1 MAISERKSARLR
13 RRFLLSLSSGRPPL
27 TIVDVGANPI
37 AQAPYADLLADGGC
51 RVVGFEPQAEAF
63 ERLQASRSAHETYVR
78 AAVGKPGPARLRVYP
93 SSGFTSLYP
102 LHAPSLAYLG
112 RFGRNLGRERI
123 EEVELRALD
132 EIDEVDRI
140 DLLKM
145 DVQGAERDIL
155 ESGRKK
161 LAQAVAV
168 IPEMRFHRLYAGEP
182 LMGELDQALRA
193 QGFVLHKFLP
203 LKQVPL
209 PSSQA
214 GRFRRGPMQSQ
225 LVDGDAVYIRSL
237 EAPEGW
243 SDDQLGHLALAAD
256 SVFGSPDLTLM
267 CLDLLAARGAV
278 PRGAPRRYAD
288 RLPDAWRRAEA
299 AAEAAE

>member
-1 MAISERKSARLR
+1 MAISEQKSARLR
-13 RRFLLSLSSGRPPL
+13 RRFLLSLLEGRPPL

-37 AQAPYADLLADGGC
+37 ASAPYADLLSDGGC

-63 ERLQASRSAHETYVR
+63 DALQASRSAHETYVR
-78 AAVGKPGPARLRVYP
+78 AAVGNPGRARLHIYP

-102 LHAPSLAYLG
+102 LHAPSLAFLG
-112 RFGRNLGRERI
+112 RFWRNLGQERI
-123 EEVELRALD
+123 EDVALRGLD

-145 DVQGAERDIL
+145 DAQGGERDIL

-161 LAQAVAV
+161 LEQAVAV

-182 LMGELDQALRA
+182 LMGELDQALRG

-209 PSSQA
+209 PSSQV

-237 EAPEGW
+237 ESPETW
-243 SDDQLGHLALAAD
+243 SDDQLRHLALAAD

-267 CLDLLAARGAV
+267 CLDMLAARGSA

-288 RLPDAWRRAEA
+288 RLPDAWRKAGATAEV
-299 AAEAAE
+299 AE